1 MARLSLNVDQETL
14 DGAGRQFEPVPAGP
28 YTVTVFSITEDK
40 VKSGDNA
47 GKPRLKFQFRI
58 ADGETAPDGSKQGN
72 RRLFADMN
80 AFEGVSQ
87 KTGEPTPPYD
97 LLAIAKALGVSAEDL
112 ADIDTDDWLGEELQ
126 VTVAHKPK
134 QKQNEQTKKWEDI
147 EPKEYREV
155 IRGYRSLA
163 SVNTS
168 VAANAAAAGKAPS
181 ASAGKAKAAGAKFKL

>member
-28 YTVTVFSITEDK
+28 YTVTIFSITEDK
-40 VKSGDNA
+40 VKEGDNK
-47 GKPRLKFQFRI
+47 GKLRLKFQFRI

-80 AFEGVSQ
+80 AFEGVSA

-97 LLAIAKALGVSAEDL
+97 LLAIAKALGVAAEDL
-112 ADIDTDDWLGEELQ
+112 ADIDTDEWLGEELQ
-126 VTVAHKPK
+126 VTVGHKKK
-134 QKQNEQTKKWEDI
+134 QEQDPTTKKWVDKNPVEF
-147 EPKEYREV
+147 REV
-155 IRGYRSLA
+155 VRGYRSLA

-168 VAANAAAAGKAPS
+168 VAASAAVAGKAPAA
-181 ASAGKAKAAGAKFKL
+181 ASGKGKAAGAKFKL